1 MQTSSLQLLEDVER
15 RVMSFFH
22 PLIRQ
27 ASFVRLFEDEEED
40 EIKYERLLRAE
51 LTSRCM
57 DPQQYLE
64 FSEARCTNFSRKTQK
79 FRDWMFSGLEAE
91 VKPNQYALEVLSYL
105 AYETVAQI
113 VDLALLVK
121 QDMLT
126 GFRDPLSQTLPNI
139 SHNINQSNS
148 GVGQSGMKPDL
159 ASPLASPPTTPVTSQ
174 PSLMGI
180 TMVTQGASGKAKQK
194 KKRKGHP
201 YSLDIPRE
209 KAIQPGEIREAM
221 RRYCAFIGPFA
232 SQMKHSSML
241 SPKFLKL
248 CI

>member
-1 MQTSSLQLLEDVER
+1 
-15 RVMSFFH
+15 MSFFH

-105 AYETVAQI
+105 AYETVAQVSKI
-113 VDLALLVK
+113 HMGCA
-121 QDMLT
+121 
-126 GFRDPLSQTLPNI
+126 RI
-139 SHNINQSNS
+139 S
-148 GVGQSGMKPDL
+148 
-159 ASPLASPPTTPVTSQ
+159 
-174 PSLMGI
+174 
-180 TMVTQGASGKAKQK
+180 
-194 KKRKGHP
+194 
-201 YSLDIPRE
+201 
-209 KAIQPGEIREAM
+209 
-221 RRYCAFIGPFA
+221 
-232 SQMKHSSML
+232 
-241 SPKFLKL
+241 
-248 CI
+248 